1 MTTEALD
8 FYAYW
13 NGAQVADLWTTL
25 ALITGTDDYRSLL
38 LCVAL
43 FGLICAAAGAAVR
56 YRGGDLIVWIAAM
69 VFIFSAAFVPRVNIA
84 VRDVRSANVQV
95 VQNIPLGIGWPASVI
110 SRASYWLTE
119 SFETAFGDVDAARY
133 TRFGVAF
140 PQRVVTTML
149 SVKPITVDGK
159 MSLTNFTE
167 RCIVPE
173 IIENSV
179 KRQELLNAPD
189 INVLISTNGWV
200 NPARRVF
207 MNNKVLTCTEA
218 AEELKKTLEKTE
230 IPALESRLRLKLNVD
245 FKDGVNAALSTAIP
259 QAESLM
265 LGVSRTMAESLRQ
278 SLMMSAIP
286 DTTMTFAAKAGQAP
300 LSAGVAIA
308 RSQGNL
314 ASEINYRTLS
324 EMARSALPKLR
335 NILEFTVIG
344 LWPMVFL
351 MMLGTGAGGAMVC
364 RAYFTL
370 LISVSLWAPIT
381 AIINYLTLHLDME
394 PMNQL
399 VNSAGGVTLA
409 AATMIR
415 DAGATSQAMA
425 GSLLWLVPVLA
436 YAVAKGS
443 DMALT
448 AMTSSVLA
456 PASSAAQAQGSQ
468 LAMGNVSAGN
478 ASLNNASLNNVS
490 GNKTDTSSSWA
501 DPNTHKVEL
510 AQGTAAFDRSAG
522 QITAMNVRKSDL
534 GVSSDMQNTHT
545 TQDANNFGTSSV
557 ATNASSLAT
566 NSGVQSVSGNG
577 VTNSVNRD
585 DGWSVTRN
593 SGTSYGTNESA
604 NYGTVN
610 SSAFGSQSSRNGSSQ
625 NQFQYSSGV
634 ALSAGASSTFNTNK
648 PTQANSSNSDNADTP
663 AIHNGTEQSSET
675 NGIGLLNVLST
686 APSAIGTIASFTKT
700 DKGRAN
706 HNIPSNKTTESIS
719 MNQTELFRLNA
730 GPTGTTAAMLA
741 DVTGLTT
748 NNSRNSTYQTGNS
761 FSVNE
766 LTGENSSVINGT
778 RNVLSDS
785 TNAQFSEQH
794 GLNEGRSTTDSN
806 SDLES
811 ANHTATSGKSNNV
824 TQDRENL
831 VRDLGLAIA
840 GGDAFEALRTF
851 NSSSESRAALSAL
864 VNQNTP
870 KYEQVL
876 PPKAPSIGQTGK
888 AFVAVSRED
897 IVNDYQSSTHAV
909 QAVSDDSV
917 SRRRAEKDIRLPSKN
932 EFMAQT
938 HQERDLANFRLGL
951 SMVAS
956 SDYLQA
962 ETGIRS
968 VLERAFGGALTYSS
982 PQEIYNTLNERSTND
997 PELKQ
1002 TLTELGSVAHSG
1014 MSEDEIMNNFKN
1026 RR

>member
-149 SVKPITVDGK
+149 SVKPITADGK

-173 IIENSV
+173 ILENSV

-189 INVLISTNGWV
+189 INALISTNGWV

-278 SLMMSAIP
+278 SLMMSAIL

-522 QITAMNVRKSDL
+522 QMTAMNVRKSDL
-534 GVSSDMQNTHT
+534 GVSSDTANMNAV
-545 TQDANNFGTSSV
+545 QDANNFGTSSV

-566 NSGVQSVSGNG
+566 NSGVQAVSGSG

-593 SGTSYGTNESA
+593 SGTTYGTNESV
-604 NYGTVN
+604 NYGTVT
-610 SSAFGSQSSRNGSSQ
+610 SSVFGANGGRSGKSDDNFSYRSGLSVTTGFANTLNTASSQ
-625 NQFQYSSGV
+625 AKTGSADSTVDGNVSVSNLFANNEDNNSLN
-634 ALSAGASSTFNTNK
+634 LSMGTPLIQNIGSFANK
-648 PTQANSSNSDNADTP
+648 PKSS
-663 AIHNGTEQSSET
+663 
-675 NGIGLLNVLST
+675 
-686 APSAIGTIASFTKT
+686 T
-700 DKGRAN
+700 DKGQV
-706 HNIPSNKTTESIS
+706 TSIS
-719 MNQTELFRLNA
+719 KIDTSQIKGNIQNDIFKLNA
-730 GPTGTTAAMLA
+730 TPTATNTA
-741 DVTGLTT
+741 GLTDVGGFT
-748 NNSRNSTYQTGNS
+748 FGSSKQDTFHNASGFAFGEQVGESTAI
-761 FSVNE
+761 
-766 LTGENSSVINGT
+766 LNGT
-778 RNVLSDS
+778 RNTLSDTTNAQLNEQNSLTHGRTSSDS
-785 TNAQFSEQH
+785 TSE
-794 GLNEGRSTTDSN
+794 LDSATH
-806 SDLES
+806 S
-811 ANHTATSGKSNNV
+811 ASKGTSQNV
-824 TQDRENL
+824 TQDRDNI
-831 VRDLGLAIA
+831 VRDLGLAMA
-840 GGDAFEALRTF
+840 GGDAFEALRMF
-851 NSSSESRAALSAL
+851 NSTPESRAALKEL
-864 VNQNTP
+864 VDQQQSGLE
-870 KYEQVL
+870 KVL
-876 PPKAPSIGQTGK
+876 PPAANSLAKKREEFIGKT
-888 AFVAVSRED
+888 REN
-897 IVNDYQSSTHAV
+897 IEKDYQASSTAV
-909 QAVSDDSV
+909 QATSNDSIQRRSSEQHISMQNKSD
-917 SRRRAEKDIRLPSKN
+917 
-932 EFMAQT
+932 FMAQT
-938 HQERDLANFRLGL
+938 RKERDIANFKIGL
-951 SMVAS
+951 SMVATS
-956 SDYLQA
+956 EYLQK
-962 ETGIRS
+962 ETGILS
-968 VLERAFGGALTYSS
+968 VIERAYGVGFSYTS
-982 PQEIYNTLNERSTND
+982 PQELYQDLNIKAQED
-997 PELKQ
+997 PQLKE
-1002 TLTELGSVAHSG
+1002 TLTNLGSIAHPG
-1014 MSEDEIMNNFKN
+1014 ISEKEIIDKLQK
-1026 RR
+1026 

>member
-149 SVKPITVDGK
+149 SVKPITADGK

-173 IIENSV
+173 ILENSV

-189 INVLISTNGWV
+189 INALISTNGWV

-207 MNNKVLTCTEA
+207 MNNKVLTCTDA

-522 QITAMNVRKSDL
+522 QMTAMNVRKSDL
-534 GVSSDMQNTHT
+534 GVSSDTANMNAV
-545 TQDANNFGTSSV
+545 QDANNFGTSSV
-557 ATNASSLAT
+557 ATNASTLAT
-566 NSGVQSVSGNG
+566 NSGVQSVSGSG

-593 SGTSYGTNESA
+593 SGTTYGTNESV
-604 NYGTVN
+604 NYGTVT
-610 SSAFGSQSSRNGSSQ
+610 SSVFGANGGRSGKSDDNFSYRSGLSVTTGFANTLNTASSQ
-625 NQFQYSSGV
+625 AKTGSADSTVDRNVSVSNLFASNEDNNSLNLSMGTPLIQNIGSFANNPKSS
-634 ALSAGASSTFNTNK
+634 
-648 PTQANSSNSDNADTP
+648 
-663 AIHNGTEQSSET
+663 
-675 NGIGLLNVLST
+675 
-686 APSAIGTIASFTKT
+686 T
-700 DKGRAN
+700 DKGQV
-706 HNIPSNKTTESIS
+706 TSIS
-719 MNQTELFRLNA
+719 KIDTSQIKGNIQNDIFKLNA
-730 GPTGTTAAMLA
+730 TPTATNTA
-741 DVTGLTT
+741 GLTDVGGFT
-748 NNSRNSTYQTGNS
+748 FGSSKQDTFHNASGFAFGEQVGESTAI
-761 FSVNE
+761 
-766 LTGENSSVINGT
+766 LNGT
-778 RNVLSDS
+778 RNTLSDTTNAQLNEQNSLTHGRTSSDS
-785 TNAQFSEQH
+785 TSE
-794 GLNEGRSTTDSN
+794 LDSATH
-806 SDLES
+806 S
-811 ANHTATSGKSNNV
+811 ASKGTSQNV
-824 TQDRENL
+824 TQDRDNI
-831 VRDLGLAIA
+831 VRDLGLAMA
-840 GGDAFEALRTF
+840 GGDAFEALRMF
-851 NSSSESRAALSAL
+851 NSTPESRAALKEL
-864 VNQNTP
+864 VDQQQSGLE
-870 KYEQVL
+870 KVL
-876 PPKAPSIGQTGK
+876 PPAANSLAKKREEFIGKT
-888 AFVAVSRED
+888 REN
-897 IVNDYQSSTHAV
+897 IEKDYQASSTAV
-909 QAVSDDSV
+909 QATSNDSIQRRSSEQHISMQNKSD
-917 SRRRAEKDIRLPSKN
+917 
-932 EFMAQT
+932 FMAQT
-938 HQERDLANFRLGL
+938 RKERDIANFKIGL
-951 SMVAS
+951 SMVATS
-956 SDYLQA
+956 EYLQK
-962 ETGIRS
+962 ETGILS
-968 VLERAFGGALTYSS
+968 VIERAYGVGFSYTS
-982 PQEIYNTLNERSTND
+982 PQELYQDLNIKAQED
-997 PELKQ
+997 PQLKE
-1002 TLTELGSVAHSG
+1002 TLTNLGSIAHPG
-1014 MSEDEIMNNFKN
+1014 ISEKEIIDKLQK
-1026 RR
+1026 

>member
-110 SRASYWLTE
+110 SRASYWLTK

-149 SVKPITVDGK
+149 SVKPITADGK

-173 IIENSV
+173 ILENSV

-189 INVLISTNGWV
+189 INALISTNGWV

-207 MNNKVLTCTEA
+207 MNNKVLTCTQA
-218 AEELKKTLEKTE
+218 TEELKKTLEETE

-286 DTTMTFAAKAGQAP
+286 ETTMTFAAKAGQAP

-522 QITAMNVRKSDL
+522 QMTAMNVRKSDL
-534 GVSSDMQNTHT
+534 GVSSDTANMNAV
-545 TQDANNFGTSSV
+545 QDANNFGTSSV

-566 NSGVQSVSGNG
+566 NSGVQAVSGSG

-593 SGTSYGTNESA
+593 SGTTYGTNESV
-604 NYGTVN
+604 NYGTVT
-610 SSAFGSQSSRNGSSQ
+610 SSVFGANGGRSGKSDDNFSYRSGLSVTTGFANTLNTASSQ
-625 NQFQYSSGV
+625 AKTGSADSTVDGNVSVSNLFASNEDNNSLNLSMGTPLIQNIGSFANNPKSS
-634 ALSAGASSTFNTNK
+634 
-648 PTQANSSNSDNADTP
+648 
-663 AIHNGTEQSSET
+663 
-675 NGIGLLNVLST
+675 
-686 APSAIGTIASFTKT
+686 T
-700 DKGRAN
+700 DKGQV
-706 HNIPSNKTTESIS
+706 TSIS
-719 MNQTELFRLNA
+719 KIDTSQIKGNIQNDIFKLNA
-730 GPTGTTAAMLA
+730 TPTATNTA
-741 DVTGLTT
+741 GLTDVGGFT
-748 NNSRNSTYQTGNS
+748 FGSSKQDTFHNASGFAFGEQVGESTAI
-761 FSVNE
+761 
-766 LTGENSSVINGT
+766 LNGT
-778 RNVLSDS
+778 RNTLSDTTNAQLNEQNSLTHGRTSSDS
-785 TNAQFSEQH
+785 TSE
-794 GLNEGRSTTDSN
+794 LDSATH
-806 SDLES
+806 S
-811 ANHTATSGKSNNV
+811 ASKGTSQNV
-824 TQDRENL
+824 TQDRDNI
-831 VRDLGLAIA
+831 VRDLGLAMA
-840 GGDAFEALRTF
+840 GGDAFEALRMF
-851 NSSSESRAALSAL
+851 NSTPESRAALKEL
-864 VNQNTP
+864 VDQQQSGLE
-870 KYEQVL
+870 KVL
-876 PPKAPSIGQTGK
+876 PPAANSLAKKREEFIGKT
-888 AFVAVSRED
+888 REN
-897 IVNDYQSSTHAV
+897 IEKDYQASSTAV
-909 QAVSDDSV
+909 QATSNDSIQRRSSEQHISMQNKSD
-917 SRRRAEKDIRLPSKN
+917 
-932 EFMAQT
+932 FMAQT
-938 HQERDLANFRLGL
+938 RKERDIANFKIGL
-951 SMVAS
+951 SMVATS
-956 SDYLQA
+956 EYLQK
-962 ETGIRS
+962 ETGILS
-968 VLERAFGGALTYSS
+968 VIERAYGVGFSYTS
-982 PQEIYNTLNERSTND
+982 PQELYQDLNIKAQED
-997 PELKQ
+997 PQLKE
-1002 TLTELGSVAHSG
+1002 TLTNLGSIAHPG
-1014 MSEDEIMNNFKN
+1014 ISEKEIIDKLQK
-1026 RR
+1026 

>member
-149 SVKPITVDGK
+149 SVKPITADGK

-173 IIENSV
+173 ILENSV

-189 INVLISTNGWV
+189 INALISTNGWV

-286 DTTMTFAAKAGQAP
+286 ETTMTFAAKAGQAP

-522 QITAMNVRKSDL
+522 QMTAMNVRKSDL
-534 GVSSDMQNTHT
+534 GVSSDTANMNAV
-545 TQDANNFGTSSV
+545 QDANNFGTSSV

-566 NSGVQSVSGNG
+566 NSGVQAVSGSG

-593 SGTSYGTNESA
+593 SGTTYGTNESV
-604 NYGTVN
+604 NYGTVT
-610 SSAFGSQSSRNGSSQ
+610 SSVFGANGGRSGKSDDNFSYRSGLSVTTGFANTLNTASSQ
-625 NQFQYSSGV
+625 AKTGSADSTVDGNVSVSNLFASNEDNNSLN
-634 ALSAGASSTFNTNK
+634 LSMGTPLIQNIGSFANK
-648 PTQANSSNSDNADTP
+648 PKSS
-663 AIHNGTEQSSET
+663 
-675 NGIGLLNVLST
+675 
-686 APSAIGTIASFTKT
+686 T
-700 DKGRAN
+700 DKGQV
-706 HNIPSNKTTESIS
+706 TSIS
-719 MNQTELFRLNA
+719 KIDTSQIKGNIQNDIFKLNA
-730 GPTGTTAAMLA
+730 TPTATNTA
-741 DVTGLTT
+741 GLTDVGGFT
-748 NNSRNSTYQTGNS
+748 FGSSKQDTFHNASGFAFGEQVGESTAI
-761 FSVNE
+761 
-766 LTGENSSVINGT
+766 LNGT
-778 RNVLSDS
+778 RNTLSDTTNAQLNEQNSLTHGRTSSDS
-785 TNAQFSEQH
+785 TSE
-794 GLNEGRSTTDSN
+794 LDSATH
-806 SDLES
+806 S
-811 ANHTATSGKSNNV
+811 ASKGTSQNV
-824 TQDRENL
+824 TQDRDNI
-831 VRDLGLAIA
+831 VRDLGLAMA
-840 GGDAFEALRTF
+840 GGDAFEALRMF
-851 NSSSESRAALSAL
+851 NSTPESRAALKEL
-864 VNQNTP
+864 VDQQQSGLE
-870 KYEQVL
+870 KVL
-876 PPKAPSIGQTGK
+876 PPAANSLAKKREEFIGKT
-888 AFVAVSRED
+888 REN
-897 IVNDYQSSTHAV
+897 IEKDYQASSTAV
-909 QAVSDDSV
+909 QATSNDSIQRRSSEQHISMQNKSD
-917 SRRRAEKDIRLPSKN
+917 
-932 EFMAQT
+932 FMAQT
-938 HQERDLANFRLGL
+938 RKERDIANFKIGL
-951 SMVAS
+951 SMVATS
-956 SDYLQA
+956 EYLQK
-962 ETGIRS
+962 ETGILS
-968 VLERAFGGALTYSS
+968 VIERAYGVGFSYTS
-982 PQEIYNTLNERSTND
+982 PQELYQDLNIKAQED
-997 PELKQ
+997 PQLKE
-1002 TLTELGSVAHSG
+1002 TLTNLGSIAHPG
-1014 MSEDEIMNNFKN
+1014 ISEKEIIDKLQK
-1026 RR
+1026 

>member
-69 VFIFSAAFVPRVNIA
+69 VVIFSAAFVPRVNIA

-149 SVKPITVDGK
+149 SVKPITADGK

-173 IIENSV
+173 ILENSV

-189 INVLISTNGWV
+189 INALISTNGWV

-230 IPALESRLRLKLNVD
+230 IPALESSLRLKLNVD

-370 LISVSLWAPIT
+370 LISISLWAPIT

-490 GNKTDTSSSWA
+490 ANKADTSSSWA

-522 QITAMNVRKSDL
+522 QMTAINVRKSDL
-534 GVSSDMQNTHT
+534 GVSSDTANMNAV
-545 TQDANNFGTSSV
+545 QDANNFGTSSV
-557 ATNASSLAT
+557 ATNASTLAT
-566 NSGVQSVSGNG
+566 NSGVQSVSGSG

-593 SGTSYGTNESA
+593 SGTTYGTNESA

-610 SSAFGSQSSRNGSSQ
+610 SSAFGANGGREGRSV
-625 NQFQYSSGV
+625 NTFTYSSGLSV
-634 ALSAGASSTFNTNK
+634 ASGGITGIKSGEITHQAPSSTTNVNDQAQINEPSQAGLNFAENALSISPNLSSLASLDLFAK
-648 PTQANSSNSDNADTP
+648 Q
-663 AIHNGTEQSSET
+663 NGPKNQ
-675 NGIGLLNVLST
+675 V
-686 APSAIGTIASFTKT
+686 
-700 DKGRAN
+700 
-706 HNIPSNKTTESIS
+706 
-719 MNQTELFRLNA
+719 NQTNSQTSSITDIGKISASPTASNA
-730 GPTGTTAAMLA
+730 ALLA
-741 DVTGLTT
+741 DVTVFKFSEGKTT
-748 NNSRNSTYQTGNS
+748 SFQTGNA
-761 FSVNE
+761 FNINE
-766 LTGENSSVINGT
+766 QKGESTSINNGT
-778 RNVLSDS
+778 RNTLSDS
-785 TNAQFSEQH
+785 SNAQFIDQR
-794 GLNEGRSTTDSN
+794 GITNERSSSDSI
-806 SDLES
+806 SDQDAS
-811 ANHTATSGKSNNV
+811 THTASNGTANKV
-824 TQDRENL
+824 TQDRDNV
-831 VRDLGLAIA
+831 VRDLGLAMA
-840 GGDAFEALRTF
+840 GGDAFEALRMF
-851 NSSSESRAALSAL
+851 NTSSENRAILTSMVDKQQPHL
-864 VNQNTP
+864 ET
-870 KYEQVL
+870 VL
-876 PPKAPSIGQTGK
+876 PPKQKSVAKNRDEFIGTT
-888 AFVAVSRED
+888 RDD
-897 IVNDYQSSTHAV
+897 IQRDYLASSAGV
-909 QAVSDDSV
+909 QATSDDSV
-917 SRRRAEKDIRLPSKN
+917 QRRRAEKHIDIPTKAD
-932 EFMAQT
+932 FMAQT
-938 HQERDLANFRLGL
+938 TQERDLANYKMGL
-951 SMVAS
+951 MVVS
-956 SDYLQA
+956 TSEYLQK
-962 ETGIRS
+962 ETGLLS
-968 VLERAFGGALTYSS
+968 VLERAFGGAFTYSS
-982 PQEIYNTLNERSTND
+982 PQEMYAHLSTEAETNSQLR
-997 PELKQ
+997 E
-1002 TLTELGSVAHSG
+1002 TLTEIGRVSG
-1014 MSEDEIMNNFKN
+1014 PGVSEQDILSKMRKH
-1026 RR
+1026 